1 MLKLPE
7 VFGILFK
14 YLFMSIY
21 YNTVNFI
28 FLILLLWQY
37 GPNKQYIGLHG
48 WNKKILLK
56 KLLLKTEW
64 QYFI

>member
-48 WNKKILLK
+48 WNKKILFK